1 MQRLTREYGPF
12 SGQCFSRFTLLT
24 VVLVLG
30 ISGFDSAHAAWVGS
44 PSGYNVTT
52 CEIAALP
59 LDENHSLVTIH
70 GKGLILTAPNSPDH
84 MSQVECLGTV
94 ENMPDKSF
102 KASGFCLVTDRDG
115 DKWVDRWWADST
127 MPKGRWEDTGI
138 SGKWK
143 NLKRTGT
150 YVYTDR
156 STESNCRGISAWEA
170 DR

>member
-1 MQRLTREYGPF
+1 M
-12 SGQCFSRFTLLT
+12 
-24 VVLVLG
+24 
-30 ISGFDSAHAAWVGS
+30 
-44 PSGYNVTT
+44 
-52 CEIAALP
+52 
-59 LDENHSLVTIH
+59 
-70 GKGLILTAPNSPDH
+70 
-84 MSQVECLGTV
+84 
-94 ENMPDKSF
+94 
-102 KASGFCLVTDRDG
+102 DRDG
-115 DKWVDRWWADST
+115 DKWLDRWWADST